1 MFIFFPCGLFFLV
14 YIMKWS
20 KFFVCILYV
29 HCRKRKKPSNEHLQS
44 TFYKWLIF
52 MIHADVCSCPCKVS
66 FCSVWFSLSLRLHLE
81 TSLHSHV
88 LSLGLNRNELAS
100 WIECAVH
107 TINYHIKMNETK
119 HLRCIIHFLH
129 LKNLISFTTYKKN
142 ACVSLFTSF
151 KITNVLC
158 SLFVLMLTDEIKLP
172 KQSKNNAYKS
182 CFTMIDNNW
191 YGAMYRLTKSDQQTS
206 MATSS
211 RVNISN
217 RKNCL
222 TRERQ
227 LCIHR
232 NGLTFGL
239 YWDSR
244 KKVLNYQNAKSVLI
258 HQNKQ

>member
-1 MFIFFPCGLFFLV
+1 
-14 YIMKWS
+14 
-20 KFFVCILYV
+20 
-29 HCRKRKKPSNEHLQS
+29 
-44 TFYKWLIF
+44 
-52 MIHADVCSCPCKVS
+52 MIRADVCSCPCKVS
-66 FCSVWFSLSLRLHLE
+66 FCSVWFSLSLPSFAFRNI
-81 TSLHSHV
+81 V
-88 LSLGLNRNELAS
+88 ALSRFIAQLNRNELAS

-107 TINYHIKMNETK
+107 TINYYIRMNETK

-206 MATSS
+206 MATAS

-217 RKNCL
+217 RMNCL
-222 TRERQ
+222 TQERQ

-244 KKVLNYQNAKSVLI
+244 KKC
-258 HQNKQ
+258 